1 MSITDTTSS
10 LGSAITDTV
19 SDLVHDVSTLAPEL
33 VRAVADAG
41 QHGLVAVGLID
52 PPRHRR
58 RYPILGLIL
67 VGLLTFGIIKVLR
80 ARKTSPPAPV
90 GTTGHSPTPLSDAV
104 A

>member
-1 MSITDTTSS
+1 M
-10 LGSAITDTV
+10 

-41 QHGLVAVGLID
+41 QQGLVAVGLID
-52 PPRHRR
+52 APRRSR
-58 RYPILGLIL
+58 KYPILGLIL

-80 ARKTSPPAPV
+80 GRKASPPAPV
-90 GTTGHSPTPLSDAV
+90 GSTGHSPTPVRDAV